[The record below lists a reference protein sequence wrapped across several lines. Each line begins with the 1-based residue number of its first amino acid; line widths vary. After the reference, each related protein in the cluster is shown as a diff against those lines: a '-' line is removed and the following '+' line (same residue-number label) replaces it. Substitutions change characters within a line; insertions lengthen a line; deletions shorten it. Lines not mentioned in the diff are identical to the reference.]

1 MLNAVLP
8 VPPVMLKANVSPVSS
23 SVATTVSTAVL
34 LALFSS
40 IVNVWAA
47 MTGASLI
54 LVRFTVMV
62 AEPVNVPVPSSATCT
77 VKPNVVVVS

>member
-1 MLNAVLP
+1 MSLSA
-8 VPPVMLKANVSPVSS
+8 
-23 SVATTVSTAVL
+23 SVATTVSTAVS

-40 IVNVWAA
+40 MVKVWAA
-47 MTGASLI
+47 ITGASLT

-62 AEPVNVPVPSSATCT
+62 AESVNVPVPSSATCT